1 MWLPMAWKFY
11 RPWKG
16 NITTVV
22 LMDVQMPEIDG
33 LEAARA
39 IMDRWPDRGTKIIAI
54 TSLRHGM

>member
-1 MWLPMAWKFY
+1 MAWKFY

-54 TSLRHGM
+54 TSLRPGM